1 MDKQNK
7 SIKGLKYSYDIMLT
21 TNKITGQ
28 NSLQQQNF
36 NTMIKNI

>member
-1 MDKQNK
+1 MNRQNK
-7 SIKGLKYSYDIMLT
+7 SIKGLKYSYNIMST

-36 NTMIKNI
+36 NTIKNIQ